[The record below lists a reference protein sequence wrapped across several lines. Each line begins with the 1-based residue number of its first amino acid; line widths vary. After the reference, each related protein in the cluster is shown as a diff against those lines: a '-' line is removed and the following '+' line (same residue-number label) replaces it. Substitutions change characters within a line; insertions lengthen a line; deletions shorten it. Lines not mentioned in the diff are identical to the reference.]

1 MRSLKVAPLLALLA
15 LALTPTIGRAETSSE
30 FFYPLAGAGVEN
42 EPVVAKVHRKP
53 PITHGSGPQTQSPQP
68 DPSATEE
75 RGDTTTGPE
84 GESRSAEHHQGYA
97 PLPGKGG
104 GHPPGDGGGS
114 EGATRS
120 IAQTQA
126 HPTPTTTGAS
136 KSSSGGGSSPVL
148 LILIAIAILA
158 VGSVGVALYRERR
171 QSGQPEGHRGS

>member
-30 FFYPLAGAGVEN
+30 LVYPLAGAGVEN

-53 PITHGSGPQTQSPQP
+53 PITHGRGPQTQSPQP

-84 GESRSAEHHQGYA
+84 GESRSAEHHQGHA
-97 PLPGKGG
+97 ALPGNGG
-104 GHPPGDGGGS
+104 GHPPGDGGG
-114 EGATRS
+114 EDATRT
-120 IAQTQA
+120 IAHTQA
-126 HPTPTTTGAS
+126 HPTPTATGAS
-136 KSSSGGGSSPVL
+136 KSTGGGGGSSPVL

-158 VGSVGVALYRERR
+158 VGSVGIALYRERK
-171 QSGQPEGHRGS
+171 QSGNAEGHPGS